1 MLSILLQNKANVAA
15 GGRAVKTDIIIF
27 ITYIIII
34 TIKITTITTI
44 NIIIT
49 IIIILTIITIN
60 KVDIAGGS
68 RAVET
73 DRSSSS
79 VENMQVTNKKQ
90 NSKLEIGNET

>member
-34 TIKITTITTI
+34 TIKITTI
-44 NIIIT
+44 NIIVT
-49 IIIILTIITIN
+49 IIIIITIITIN

-90 NSKLEIGNET
+90 NSKFKIGNWK

>member
-1 MLSILLQNKANVAA
+1 MLSVLLQNKANVAA

-34 TIKITTITTI
+34 TIKITTI

-49 IIIILTIITIN
+49 IIIIITIN

-90 NSKLEIGNET
+90 NSKFKIGNWK

>member
-15 GGRAVKTDIIIF
+15 GGGAVKTDIIIF

-34 TIKITTITTI
+34 TIKITTI

-49 IIIILTIITIN
+49 IIIIITIN

-90 NSKLEIGNET
+90 NSKFKIGNWK

>member
-15 GGRAVKTDIIIF
+15 GGGDVKTDIII
-27 ITYIIII
+27 TYITII
-34 TIKITTITTI
+34 TIKITTI

-49 IIIILTIITIN
+49 IIITIN

-90 NSKLEIGNET
+90 NSKFKIGNWK

>member
-15 GGRAVKTDIIIF
+15 GGGAVKTDIIIF

-34 TIKITTITTI
+34 TIKITTI
-44 NIIIT
+44 NIIVT
-49 IIIILTIITIN
+49 IIIIITIITIN

-90 NSKLEIGNET
+90 NSKFKIGNWK